1 MSVVADGEDCMERLL
16 FRQLPWAVRIAVGL
30 AIGLTWV
37 FIEEHIIEP
46 LALYKYMPFY
56 RVGNFCIYDFTVG
69 MIIAAGIWRASRH
82 GRPPAARRV
91 M

>member
-1 MSVVADGEDCMERLL
+1 MERLL

-46 LALYKYMPFY
+46 FALYQYMPFY

-69 MIIAAGIWRASRH
+69 SIIAVSIWRASMH
-82 GRPPAARRV
+82 TRPPAVTRAV
-91 M
+91 

>member
-1 MSVVADGEDCMERLL
+1 MERLL

-46 LALYKYMPFY
+46 FALYKYMPFY
-56 RVGNFCIYDFTVG
+56 RVGNFCVYDFTVG
-69 MIIAAGIWRASRH
+69 LIIAVCIWRASRLA
-82 GRPPAARRV
+82 RPPAVTHAA
-91 M
+91 

>member
-1 MSVVADGEDCMERLL
+1 MEKVL

-46 LALYKYMPFY
+46 FALYKYMPFY
-56 RVGNFCIYDFTVG
+56 RVGNFCVYDFMVG
-69 MIIAAGIWRASRH
+69 LIIVISIWRASRH
-82 GRPPAARRV
+82 PRPPGGARGV
-91 M
+91 ACAKLI

>member
-1 MSVVADGEDCMERLL
+1 MERLL

-46 LALYKYMPFY
+46 FTLYKYMPFY
-56 RVGNFCIYDFTVG
+56 RVGNFCVYDLTVG
-69 MIIAAGIWRASRH
+69 LIIAVSIWRASRH
-82 GRPPAARRV
+82 AGPPAVTRAV
-91 M
+91 